1 MENDWTIKVHYS
13 SAFRSSGSF
22 EIYSEC
28 RNAILFETKRT
39 FDRGRISENESKF
52 DSPDVGASGVCFFMS
67 QDCTCFS
74 VALPALKSDC

>member
-52 DSPDVGASGVCFFMS
+52 DSPDVGANICATGVCFFHES
-67 QDCTCFS
+67 RLHLF
-74 VALPALKSDC
+74 